1 MLRACNVARWSEHRR
16 VEDQHSRQVADMKL
30 PRRAF
35 LARSVTGAALAA
47 LVRSQI
53 PAAAAT
59 ALFRNHEAFA
69 ESMTRTT
76 YPIVELRQYTLL
88 PNRFEPFA
96 ALFER
101 EFIETQ
107 EVTGAKVIGQF
118 HDLDDPNRFVWLRGF
133 TDMDARARQL
143 QEFYGGPVWKAH
155 RDEANVNFTDTDN
168 VLLLHTAR
176 PQSGFAL
183 ARAKRAPMGATQS
196 PHGLLVATIYAFDEP
211 VNDDFVQFF
220 EQKLTPALHKA
231 GINPI
236 AYVRTEESPN
246 NFPRLPVREHE
257 HVFVWFVLFDDAAD
271 HRRRTAALDA
281 SPNWR
286 DWISQDLRHRLKSD
300 PQTLRLAPTP
310 RSLLHL

>member
-1 MLRACNVARWSEHRR
+1 M
-16 VEDQHSRQVADMKL
+16 

-35 LARSVTGAALAA
+35 LTRHMTGAALAA

-59 ALFRNHEAFA
+59 ALFRNHDAFA
-69 ESMTRTT
+69 ESTIRTD

-88 PNRFEPFA
+88 PNRFDAFA

-107 EVTGAKVIGQF
+107 EITGAKVIGQF
-118 HDLDDPNRFVWLRGF
+118 RDLDDPNRFVWLRGF

-155 RDEANVNFTDTDN
+155 RDEANANFTDTDN
-168 VLLLHTAR
+168 VLLLHAAR

-183 ARAKRAPMGATQS
+183 GHAKRAPMDATQS
-196 PHGLLVATIYAFDEP
+196 PHGLLAATTYAFDEP
-211 VNDDFVQFF
+211 VGDDFVRFF
-220 EQKLTPALHKA
+220 EQKVTPALRKA
-231 GINPI
+231 GVNPI
-236 AYVRTEESPN
+236 AYFRTEESPN
-246 NFPRLPVREHE
+246 NFPRLPIRENE
-257 HVFVWFVLFDDAAD
+257 HVFVWFALFEDADDYRKRA
-271 HRRRTAALDA
+271 AALEA

-286 DWISQDLRHRLKSD
+286 EWVSVDLRHRLKSD

-310 RSLLHL
+310 RSLLHR